1 MVTAIEQPHSDT
13 LFVFSELEDSGDSVR
28 VTGMTDGVL
37 EYTTHNDFTP
47 PHKGPPMGRYALNRE
62 TLLDVTVNIIPLFII
77 LFYLVLFIV
86 YDPYR
91 WEPLIIGVS
100 LILLIIPFVL
110 LALVTYI
117 AGRTIEQEETQQQ

>member
-1 MVTAIEQPHSDT
+1 
-13 LFVFSELEDSGDSVR
+13 
-28 VTGMTDGVL
+28 
-37 EYTTHNDFTP
+37 
-47 PHKGPPMGRYALNRE
+47 MGRYALNRE